1 MTPLRN
7 RLWAVGG
14 GKGGVG
20 KSVFTL
26 MLATGLARRGV
37 SVVLVDADLGGAN
50 LHTLLGMRTPERGLA
65 DFMERRVESLDEVA
79 MPTQLPNLRFIN
91 GAEDILGIA
100 NPRFSQKTRL
110 LSHLDRLAADVIL
123 LDLGAGT
130 STTTLDFFLYAAGK
144 IAVVTPQVTSIQNA
158 YGFIKA
164 SVYRKLVR
172 VFSRDPEVLEMVH
185 ATANSG
191 HGTTMRSVADLQAA
205 VGAISVD
212 HQLLFSRCLD
222 ELQMSLVVNMVRGPR
237 EREAARVVSSVAERY
252 LGVAPDVLGHVDYD
266 PELDRSI
273 NGMSTY
279 LMGGSPST
287 ARVGIYDIT
296 SKVLQRLQQ
305 GIATADEPVF
315 EPEDDPTPA

>member
-26 MLATGLARRGV
+26 LLATGLARRGV
-37 SVVLVDADLGGAN
+37 NVVLVDADLGGAN

-100 NPRFSQKTRL
+100 NPKFSQKTRL

-172 VFSRDPEVLEMVH
+172 VFSRDPEALEMIH

-191 HGTTMRSVADLQAA
+191 HGTTIRSVADLRAA
-205 VGAISVD
+205 IGAISVD
-212 HQLLFSRCLD
+212 NQLLFSRCLD

-237 EREAARVVSSVAERY
+237 EREAARVVSSVAEKY
-252 LGVAPDVLGHVDYD
+252 LGVAPDVLGYVDYD

-273 NGMSTY
+273 NVMSAY
-279 LMGGSPST
+279 LMGGSPSS

-305 GIATADEPVF
+305 GVATAEEPVF

>member
-37 SVVLVDADLGGAN
+37 NVVLVDADLGGAN

>member
-37 SVVLVDADLGGAN
+37 NVVLVDADLGGAN

-296 SKVLQRLQQ
+296 SKVLQRLQE